1 MSHFVTLVNFY
12 MSEQEENCEENSY
25 YAAEIARIKE
35 KLEKE
40 PENLVLQV
48 TLRYLQNK
56 GSTLER
62 SAEHEI
68 SELMAP
74 YCEQTNDPKYL
85 EFDDRTDALRR
96 EYETD
101 TTNCVRLPNGVIVSM
116 YDQTVTGKYRI
127 KDGKVYQRKAGRL
140 GHEKR
145 TKKAKKMRALPEY
158 PVKKLYPTLEQYA
171 EEHCGCTFDRQ
182 YNAYGYYC
190 NPNAFWD
197 WYSVGGRWPFQFLVR
212 DTAEYILG
220 ERSYG
225 DEDTTCEAP
234 EGYIWACGA
243 RKKDIAWDLM
253 KEWEMQHERKRF
265 ELLAEAFRSG
275 KVPEESFWRITE
287 DGIFSFLTQIY
298 FKGESEEA
306 YLRRNGLA
314 ADQRMIPGAYSFL
327 RDGKWISKGNMGWWG
342 ISTDDKSEEVWRQM
356 LADYLDSIPD
366 DHFLVGVDCH
376 I

>member
-74 YCEQTNDPKYL
+74 YCEQTDDPKYL
-85 EFDDRTDALRR
+85 EFDDRTDDLHR

-158 PVKKLYPTLEQYA
+158 PVKKLYPRYERRHLA
-171 EEHCGCTFDRQ
+171 GCGCSCT
-182 YNAYGYYC
+182 
-190 NPNAFWD
+190 
-197 WYSVGGRWPFQFLVR
+197 GRLSQ
-212 DTAEYILG
+212 
-220 ERSYG
+220 S
-225 DEDTTCEAP
+225 
-234 EGYIWACGA
+234 
-243 RKKDIAWDLM
+243 
-253 KEWEMQHERKRF
+253 
-265 ELLAEAFRSG
+265 
-275 KVPEESFWRITE
+275 RI
-287 DGIFSFLTQIY
+287 SCVHL
-298 FKGESEEA
+298 
-306 YLRRNGLA
+306 
-314 ADQRMIPGAYSFL
+314 
-327 RDGKWISKGNMGWWG
+327 
-342 ISTDDKSEEVWRQM
+342 
-356 LADYLDSIPD
+356 
-366 DHFLVGVDCH
+366 
-376 I
+376 

>member
-74 YCEQTNDPKYL
+74 YCEQTDDPKYL
-85 EFDDRTDALRR
+85 EFDDRTDALHR

-234 EGYIWACGA
+234 EGYIWVCGA

-253 KEWEMQHERKRF
+253 KEWEM
-265 ELLAEAFRSG
+265 
-275 KVPEESFWRITE
+275 
-287 DGIFSFLTQIY
+287 
-298 FKGESEEA
+298 
-306 YLRRNGLA
+306 
-314 ADQRMIPGAYSFL
+314 
-327 RDGKWISKGNMGWWG
+327 
-342 ISTDDKSEEVWRQM
+342 
-356 LADYLDSIPD
+356 
-366 DHFLVGVDCH
+366 
-376 I
+376 